1 MHIEEFPCFLEE
13 IFCFNHSGLPEVCRY
28 GNSCTPRVCRYVD
41 FCVVLRP
48 KGARPPPHSPE
59 GGMKGTGRNERGE
72 TRYRCGI
79 FSYFFSFFH
88 FFHFLESPK
97 RPWGEFFIIFFPV
110 LLSRRSDPKAT
121 VRSLQRTDQ
130 RWPRGGVGLFGGF
143 RCTDYPH
150 PFQGHFFYFPS
161 SLFSLCF

>member
-1 MHIEEFPCFLEE
+1 MISRARVTSIGRHVSTIPR
-13 IFCFNHSGLPEVCRY
+13 VCRY
-28 GNSCTPRVCRYVD
+28 GNSCTPRVCRYDD

-59 GGMKGTGRNERGE
+59 GGMKGIGRNERVE

-130 RWPRGGVGLFGGF
+130 RWPRGGVAHSPMPL
-143 RCTDYPH
+143 RDRRST
-150 PFQGHFFYFPS
+150 
-161 SLFSLCF
+161 FSDDVA